1 MTSKLR
7 IESPEAMC
15 HVINR
20 GDQNESPQTPSQA
33 QEVLSLCQ

>member
-7 IESPEAMC
+7 IESSEAMS

-20 GDQNESPQTPSQA
+20 GDQNESPQTPPQA
-33 QEVLSLCQ
+33 QEVLALCQ